1 MIDTINQ
8 AVANYKDYLKYGE
21 SAAGADQS
29 YQNVDLTATFDGL
42 WALTKRTVSE
52 AQATGIPGIGGTVF
66 KLSYSE
72 AGQQLAQLSMELLGE
87 SGLLLDPLQHT
98 VDGQNLDN
106 GELVEAWIK
115 SFNLTIAAGTSQ
127 IQRNIVSERILGLP
141 KEPAGATS

>member
-1 MIDTINQ
+1 MRLLRE
-8 AVANYKDYLKYGE
+8 VAELAKRT
-21 SAAGADQS
+21 GAWGDPGIRRRVG
-29 YQNVDLTATFDGL
+29 NLTATFDGL

-52 AQATGIPGIGGTVF
+52 SQATGIPGSGGTVF